1 MSMLFAEDAHYQ
13 ACCYVSTPEHV
24 RSFVGRFIW
33 IYTAKGSLRL
43 NPEALV
49 CEISNLVCEI
59 PLLSIQRVEVGHYS
73 RWAKPIKL
81 KYIALTYMSQG
92 EELTVL
98 LTPTHSWATSV
109 WKTNALV
116 EAWEE
121 WIRKSV
127 DSATGHFRAG

>member
-1 MSMLFAEDAHYQ
+1 MSTDSADATRTQ

-49 CEISNLVCEI
+49 CELSNLVCEI
-59 PLLSIQRVEVGHYS
+59 PLLSIRRIGMVLYPG
-73 RWAKPIKL
+73 WPKPIKL
-81 KYIALTYMSQG
+81 KYIELTYLSQG

-98 LTPTHSWATSV
+98 L
-109 WKTNALV
+109 
-116 EAWEE
+116 
-121 WIRKSV
+121 
-127 DSATGHFRAG
+127 